1 MRDYVGYLASVLV
14 LCTFCARTMVPLRL
28 IALGSNVAFIAY
40 GALLHLYPVL
50 LLHATL
56 MPVNVWRLT
65 EILRLK
71 GHVRE
76 NTADD
81 AVFAALLSFATRL
94 AVRKGEVVIRKGES
108 SDCLYLVFE
117 GALWVADAEV
127 ELGPGSVVGEM
138 GVLSDTHLRT
148 ATVTT
153 LQDSILGRV
162 SAQDF
167 DRVYYTNPL
176 LALSLIRLIIRR
188 LTDEVESRRL
198 EGIRLSAASD

>member
-1 MRDYVGYLASVLV
+1 MRDYIGYLASVLV

-28 IALGSNVAFIAY
+28 VALGSNVAFLAY

-50 LLHATL
+50 LLHAVL
-56 MPVNVWRLT
+56 MPVNLWRLT

-71 GHVRE
+71 GHVHMGSRG
-76 NTADD
+76 D
-81 AVFAALLSFATRL
+81 AIYAALLPFATRL
-94 AVRKGEVVIRKGES
+94 TVRKGDLVIRKGDT

-117 GALWVADAEV
+117 GALWVAEAEV

-148 ATVTT
+148 ATVTAM
-153 LQDSILGRV
+153 QDSALGRV

-167 DRVYYTNPL
+167 DRVYFTNPSL
-176 LALSLIRLIIRR
+176 GLSLIRLIISR
-188 LTDEVESRRL
+188 LTDEVETLRV
-198 EGIRLSAASD
+198 EGIRLPAASD

>member
-28 IALGSNVAFIAY
+28 VALGSNVAFLAY

-50 LLHATL
+50 LLHAVL

-71 GHVRE
+71 GHVRRTE
-76 NTADD
+76 GSD
-81 AVFAALLSFATRL
+81 AVFAALLPFATRL
-94 AVRKGEVVIRKGES
+94 TVKKGEIVIRKGDG
-108 SDCLYLVFE
+108 SDCLYLVFD

-148 ATVTT
+148 ATVTA
-153 LQDSILGRV
+153 LEDSALGRI

-167 DRVYYTNPL
+167 DRVYYTNPSL
-176 LALSLIRLIIRR
+176 GLSLIRLIISR
-188 LTDEVESRRL
+188 LTDEVETRRL
-198 EGIRLSAASD
+198 EGIRLPAASD